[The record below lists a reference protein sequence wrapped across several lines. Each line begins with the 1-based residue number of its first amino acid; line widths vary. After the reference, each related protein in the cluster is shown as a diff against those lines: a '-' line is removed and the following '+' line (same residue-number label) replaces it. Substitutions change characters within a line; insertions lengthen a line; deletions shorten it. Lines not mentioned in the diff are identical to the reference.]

1 MLSAIAFVPSAPVLV
16 PALAT
21 GAASEL
27 QDLYSAVAA
36 AAAALPERWFVVG
49 TGRADNVIGPGTV
62 GTFGGYG
69 VDVRVALS
77 PRATGDPKSL
87 PLCAL
92 VAGWVRTTSAPS
104 ASAEVWVYAADH
116 EPEAALAR
124 GRALR
129 AEVDAISEPVGV
141 LVVADGA
148 NTLTASAPGGHDP
161 DSIPLQAALDDALS
175 AGDTEA
181 LTRLP
186 EGIVGRVAYQVLA
199 GLAGASRWSA
209 RRVVSGCALRRRIL
223 GRRVD
228 AGDRVTARPIA
239 IIGPTGTG
247 KSALALDDRGAAG
260 RRDRQRRC
268 DAAVPRHGHRHRQA
282 GAG

>member
-1 MLSAIAFVPSAPVLV
+1 MLSAIAFVPSAPVIV

-21 GAASEL
+21 GAVSEL
-27 QDLYSAVAA
+27 KDLYSAVAA
-36 AAAALPERWFVVG
+36 AAAELPDRWFVVG
-49 TGRADNVIGPGTV
+49 IGRADNVIGPRTV

-77 PRATGDPKSL
+77 PGAIGDPKAL

-92 VAGWVRTTSAPS
+92 VAGWVRTASAPD
-104 ASAEVWVYAADH
+104 ASAEVWVYATDH

-129 AEVDAISEPVGV
+129 AEVDAIAEPVGV

-161 DSIPLQAALDDALS
+161 DSVPLQAALDDALS
-175 AGDTEA
+175 VGDTDA
-181 LTRLP
+181 LSRLP
-186 EGIVGRVAYQVLA
+186 DGIVGRVAYQVLA

-209 RRVVSGCALRRRIL
+209 GELY
-223 GRRVD
+223 
-228 AGDRVTARPIA
+228 
-239 IIGPTGTG
+239 
-247 KSALALDDRGAAG
+247 RGAPYG
-260 RRDRQRRC
+260 
-268 DAAVPRHGHRHRQA
+268 VGYSVGVWTPVTG
-282 GAG
+282 

>member
-1 MLSAIAFVPSAPVLV
+1 MLTAIALVPSAPVLV
-16 PALAT
+16 PELAT

-27 QDLYSAVAA
+27 QDLSAAVAQA
-36 AAAALPERWFVVG
+36 AAELPERWFVVG
-49 TGRADNVIGPGTV
+49 VGASDNVIGPGTA

-77 PRATGDPKSL
+77 GRAGAAPKPL

-92 VAGWVRTTSAPS
+92 VAGWVRTTYAPT

-116 EPEAALAR
+116 EVDAALAR

-148 NTLTASAPGGHDP
+148 NTLTASAPGGYDP
-161 DSIPLQAALDDALS
+161 ASVPVQAALDDAL
-175 AGDTEA
+175 AGGDTDA

-186 EGIVGRVAYQVLA
+186 DVVVGRVAFQVLA
-199 GLAGASRWSA
+199 GLVGSSA
-209 RRVVSGCALRRRIL
+209 WQVSELY
-223 GRRVD
+223 
-228 AGDRVTARPIA
+228 
-239 IIGPTGTG
+239 
-247 KSALALDDRGAAG
+247 RGAPYG
-260 RRDRQRRC
+260 VGY
-268 DAAVPRHGHRHRQA
+268 AVGTWRPR
-282 GAG
+282 

>member
-1 MLSAIAFVPSAPVLV
+1 MLNAIVLVPSAPVMV
-16 PALAT
+16 PELAP

-27 QDLYSAVAA
+27 QDLSTAVCAA
-36 AAAALPERWFVVG
+36 AAELPDRWFVVG
-49 TGRADNVIGPGTV
+49 TGVGDNVIGPGAV

-77 PRATGDPKSL
+77 PDAAGEPKPL

-92 VAGWVRTTSAPS
+92 VAGWVRTSYAAA

-116 EPEAALAR
+116 GLDAALAR

-129 AEVDAISEPVGV
+129 AEVDAIAEPVGV

-161 DSIPLQAALDDALS
+161 DSPAVQAALDDALS
-175 AGDTEA
+175 VGDTAA

-186 EGIVGRVAYQVLA
+186 DMIVGRVAYQVLA
-199 GLAGASRWSA
+199 GLTGPSPSSA
-209 RRVVSGCALRRRIL
+209 RELY
-223 GRRVD
+223 
-228 AGDRVTARPIA
+228 
-239 IIGPTGTG
+239 
-247 KSALALDDRGAAG
+247 RGAPYG
-260 RRDRQRRC
+260 VGYSV
-268 DAAVPRHGHRHRQA
+268 AVWKP
-282 GAG
+282 

>member
-1 MLSAIAFVPSAPVLV
+1 MVPE
-16 PALAT
+16 LAS

-27 QDLYSAVAA
+27 QDLSVAVAA
-36 AAAALPERWFVVG
+36 AAAELPDRWFVVG
-49 TGRADNVIGPGTV
+49 IGVADNVIGPGAV

-77 PRATGDPKSL
+77 PGATGEPRPL

-92 VAGWVRTTSAPS
+92 VAGWVRTNHAPA

-116 EPEAALAR
+116 ELDAALAR

-148 NTLTASAPGGHDP
+148 NTLIASAPGGYDP
-161 DSIPLQAALDDALS
+161 ESVAVQAALDDALS
-175 AGDTEA
+175 AGETEV

-186 EGIVGRVAYQVLA
+186 DAIVGRVAYQVLA
-199 GLAGASRWSA
+199 GLIGPSPSSA
-209 RRVVSGCALRRRIL
+209 RELY
-223 GRRVD
+223 
-228 AGDRVTARPIA
+228 
-239 IIGPTGTG
+239 
-247 KSALALDDRGAAG
+247 RGAPYG
-260 RRDRQRRC
+260 VGYSVD
-268 DAAVPRHGHRHRQA
+268 VWTP
-282 GAG
+282 